1 MFTLKHTA
9 ALKCIAAAAFLAL
22 AACSKEDDA
31 PVPEKTADTYQ
42 VKTIYFAGTPVDSF
56 IYANNQIAENWIYDE
71 DDKAY
76 RQKSIYTYDTDGR
89 LLRSVNYQNYR
100 QASMYVRSTDSIGW
114 KPEKLVIYS
123 VQYAELTGAAVG
135 WDTTTLKL
143 DANNRLAL
151 FNTKDTL
158 RSGNT
163 KTVNYAEWG
172 YTGNNITT
180 FNDVYY
186 YSGSSS
192 SDDFRSVMEYGKLI
206 NPLYGYVAKNPI
218 LALDLSDMHASLLS
232 QNNVTK
238 VTASGRNGENQAVS
252 STTVAGTDVVQEST
266 FQGNS
271 GTFKITYSLVKLQ
284 K

>member
-1 MFTLKHTA
+1 MFMLKNKA
-9 ALKCIAAAAFLAL
+9 AMKCIAAATFLAL
-22 AACSKEDDA
+22 ASCSKKDEA
-31 PVPEKTADTYQ
+31 PAPEKTADTYQ
-42 VKTIYFAGTPVDSF
+42 VKTIYFTGTPVDSF
-56 IYANNQIAENWIYDE
+56 IYANNQIVENWIYDE

-76 RQKSIYTYDTDGR
+76 RQKSLYTYGADGR

-100 QASMYVRSTDSIGW
+100 QTNMYLRSTDSIGW
-114 KPEKLVIYS
+114 KPEKVIIYS
-123 VQYAELTGAAVG
+123 VFYAELTGAAVS

-158 RSGNT
+158 SSGT
-163 KTVNYAEWG
+163 GKTVNYTEWG

-186 YSGSSS
+186 YSGNTS
-192 SDDFRSVMEYGKLI
+192 SDDFRYVMEYGKLV
-206 NPLYGYVAKNPI
+206 NPLYGYVSKNPI

-238 VTASGRNGENQAVS
+238 VTAVGRNGENQTVT
-252 STTVAGTDVVQEST
+252 STTVTGTDIVQENT

-271 GTFKITYSLVKLQ
+271 GVFKITYGLVKLP